1 MSVKIVP
8 HAAEQHFGYP
18 KPDESC
24 YKLIIQFPDDSTLE
38 YAFAMKRADLQQFL
52 LDFEMKKPCSLGGIW
67 FDYFRESLI
76 HYGASAMFLHLNDYS
91 TFTLSPTL
99 STLLIEE
106 LTRVHQTWST

>member
-8 HAAEQHFGYP
+8 HEHFGYP
-18 KPDESC
+18 QPEESC
-24 YKLIIQFPDDSTLE
+24 FKLIIQFPDDSSLE
-38 YAFAMKRADLQQFL
+38 YAFVMRRADLQQFL

-76 HYGASAMFLHLNDYS
+76 HYEHTGTLLHLNDYS

-99 STLLIEE
+99 STLAIEE
-106 LTRVHQTWST
+106 LTRVYQTWST